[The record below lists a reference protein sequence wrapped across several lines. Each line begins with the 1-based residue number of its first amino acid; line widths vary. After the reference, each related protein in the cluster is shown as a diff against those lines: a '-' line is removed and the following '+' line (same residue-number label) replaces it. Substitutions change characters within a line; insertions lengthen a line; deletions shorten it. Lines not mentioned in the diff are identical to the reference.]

1 MSTSTDFE
9 QTVQDT
15 RDAAAAHLAQP
26 TVSTLLAR
34 SIAEDVGE
42 DARTVGKAFVR
53 LKQRGEAKVVN
64 ADTPRRWALVEGGED
79 DA

>member
-1 MSTSTDFE
+1 MSSSDDFD
-9 QTVQDT
+9 QVIQDT

-42 DARTVGKAFVR
+42 DPRNVGKAFLR
-53 LKQRGEAKVVN
+53 LEERGEAKVVN
-64 ADTPRRWALVEGGED
+64 AGTPRRWTLVENGGGK
-79 DA
+79 

>member
-9 QTVQDT
+9 ETIQDT

-34 SIAEDVGE
+34 TIAEDVGE
-42 DARTVGKAFVR
+42 DARTVGKAFLR
-53 LKQRGEAKVVN
+53 LEERGEATVVN
-64 ADTPRRWALVEGGED
+64 AGTPRRWTLVEGGD
-79 DA
+79 DDE